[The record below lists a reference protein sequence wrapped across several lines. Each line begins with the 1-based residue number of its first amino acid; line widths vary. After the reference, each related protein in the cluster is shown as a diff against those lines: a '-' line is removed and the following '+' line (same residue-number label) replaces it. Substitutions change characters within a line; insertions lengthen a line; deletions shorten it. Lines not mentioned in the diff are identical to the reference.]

1 MHRLRDGRPRGCDH
15 LPKDI
20 FADPFF
26 ADLESWVECIH
37 CGGVFKLGDAV
48 WVDGLWSCP
57 YHLECGGSLID
68 FVPAR
73 RRQVAHAT
81 AASGLAPRCS
91 RRNSR
96 GIHQQ
101 NLPDHGQAG

>member
-1 MHRLRDGRPRGCDH
+1 MNRLRDGRPPGCNH
-15 LPKDI
+15 LPKDL

-26 ADLESWVECIH
+26 ANLESLVECIH

-73 RRQVAHAT
+73 RRAAARVPT
-81 AASGLAPRCS
+81 APGTERRCK
-91 RRNSR
+91 RRTSLR
-96 GIHQQ
+96 IR
-101 NLPDHGQAG
+101 

>member
-1 MHRLRDGRPRGCDH
+1 MHRLRDGRPPGCDH

-26 ADLESWVECIH
+26 ANLESSVECIH
-37 CGGVFKLGDAV
+37 CESVFKLGDAV
-48 WVDGLWSCP
+48 WVEGLWSCP

-73 RRQVAHAT
+73 RE
-81 AASGLAPRCS
+81 
-91 RRNSR
+91 RRR
-96 GIHQQ
+96 TWW
-101 NLPDHGQAG
+101 LPLILHGGAFGQAVKTDAA

>member
-1 MHRLRDGRPRGCDH
+1 MHRLRDGRPPGCDH

-20 FADPFF
+20 FADSLF
-26 ADLESWVECIH
+26 ANLESVVECIH
-37 CGGVFKLGDAV
+37 CGRVFKLGDAV

-73 RRQVAHAT
+73 RRP
-81 AASGLAPRCS
+81 AARVSAVPEIERRRGRRC
-91 RRNSR
+91 NP
-96 GIHQQ
+96 GMH
-101 NLPDHGQAG
+101 